1 MLDNDQPAGGTTA
14 HSSGVKPL
22 LLDELSIPGNTG
34 SVPPDGQLGINLAA
48 AHENFPTKGLQLYVP
63 AWPEMGRGDRV
74 RILFNDEEVD
84 SKTVTEELID
94 QVQTLFVPPVQM
106 QTGSALLSY
115 AVKRL
120 GQVEEPS
127 AKTAVYIKLERPGGQ
142 DEDGSNPGHSEL
154 KFSLPDDVVKDGVD
168 KDRAKQGVV
177 VTIEPYPVMA
187 EHDRI
192 RLSWGGQFVFHEVT
206 QAEVQNPEEHPVEI
220 LVEEAVILAAGDSD
234 DKGLALAYE
243 VYDLVDNR
251 SEDWSAEQ
259 RVVVD
264 TGNARLDAGIV
275 KEAKSNV
282 LDLEGLGDADVTFQ
296 VVAFKEPFVV
306 GDTIEANL
314 SGETED
320 GRPVSVTYLS
330 EPISSVPGI
339 VEIPIANADVRQ
351 LAQTQAKFSY
361 ELVKSV
367 AARQAMSAQA
377 FKSYEQLRAEGT
389 YQSRGQFV
397 TIIGEAVR
405 LAAPDAVDAQQGM
418 LDPALLATTVEVPW
432 DDSMQAGDVI
442 TLIWEGEKPDKDPYF
457 PAIDP
462 HDISNGEVQRKE
474 PIPFT
479 VEGRHLKAIEGGKL
493 VLLYRLERDGQS
505 PRMSERTIIFSVGE
519 PRAELTE
526 PTVNYAED
534 GVLDPDKVPAA
545 GTKLVVLKYARI
557 KVGDVLHFSWKGK
570 DEAASL
576 EDSITITNSNI
587 GRGQFELTISKA
599 LVNANDGNEVVASYR
614 VQRVDGE
621 VSSSAKLYLQVG
633 AVLPE
638 LPELPELVIEE
649 ATEERVIDPVL
660 VTEGATVIIDASTE
674 LQPQDQVRIEVAG
687 THPDDKTHTVTQA
700 GEQRFKIDA
709 EVIRGN
715 EDSTITVTYHV
726 LRGGTEPEQSSDSVD
741 FTVLEVGM
749 PALPDPQI
757 EEATDEGIIDPAL
770 VTGGATVFIAASAEL
785 QPQDQVRIEVT
796 GTHPDD
802 QTHTVTKAGEQRF
815 KIGAEVIRRNENST
829 ITVTYHVLRGGAE
842 PEQSSDSVDFTV
854 LKIVMPALPDPHIEE
869 AIRDRTRWVIDH
881 VFYPEGVTVF
891 IAASAELQP
900 QDKVRIEVTG
910 AHPDV
915 QTHPVTRAGEQRFK
929 IDGEVIRGNVGG
941 NITVTYHVLRGG
953 TGPGQS
959 SRSVEFWIA

>member
-63 AWPEMGRGDRV
+63 AWTQMGRGDRV
-74 RILFNDEEVD
+74 RILYNDEEVD
-84 SKTVTEELID
+84 SKTISEELID

-115 AVKRL
+115 AVRRL
-120 GQVEEPS
+120 GQQEEPS
-127 AKTAVYIKLERPGGQ
+127 AKTPVYIKLERPGGQ
-142 DEDGSNPGHSEL
+142 DEDGSNPGHPAL
-154 KFSLPDDVVKDGVD
+154 KFSLPDDVVNDGVD

-206 QAEVQNPEEHPVEI
+206 QAEVENPEEHPVQI

-282 LDLEGLGDADVTFQ
+282 LDLEVLGDADVTFQ
-296 VVAFKEPFVV
+296 VVAFKDPFVV

-339 VEIPIANADVRQ
+339 VEILIANADVRQ

-377 FKSYEQLRAEGT
+377 FKRYEQLRAEGT

-405 LAAPDAVDAQQGM
+405 LAAPDAVDAQQGV

-462 HDISNGEVQRKE
+462 HDISNGEAQRKE

-519 PRAELTE
+519 PRAELTA

-545 GTKLVVLKYARI
+545 GTKLVVPKYARI

-576 EDSITITNSNI
+576 EDSITITSSNI
-587 GRGQFELTISKA
+587 GREQFELTISKA
-599 LVNANDGNEVVASYR
+599 LVNANDGNEVVASYH

-621 VSSSAKLYLQVG
+621 ISSSEKLDLQVG

-649 ATEERVIDPVL
+649 ATEERV
-660 VTEGATVIIDASTE
+660 
-674 LQPQDQVRIEVAG
+674 
-687 THPDDKTHTVTQA
+687 
-700 GEQRFKIDA
+700 
-709 EVIRGN
+709 
-715 EDSTITVTYHV
+715 
-726 LRGGTEPEQSSDSVD
+726 
-741 FTVLEVGM
+741 
-749 PALPDPQI
+749 
-757 EEATDEGIIDPAL
+757 IDPAL

-802 QTHTVTKAGEQRF
+802 KTHTVTQAGEQRF
-815 KIGAEVIRRNENST
+815 KIDAEVIRGNENST
-829 ITVTYHVLRGGAE
+829 ITVTYHVLRG
-842 PEQSSDSVDFTV
+842 EQSSDSVEFTV
-854 LKIVMPALPDPHIEE
+854 LEVGMPALPDPQIEE
-869 AIRDRTRWVIDH
+869 ATSDGMIDH
-881 VFYPEGVTVF
+881 LMFPEGITVF
-891 IAASAELQP
+891 IADSAELQP

-910 AHPDV
+910 AHPDD
-915 QTHPVTRAGEQRFK
+915 QTHPVIRAGEQRFK
-929 IDGEVIRGNVGG
+929 IDGEVIRCNVRGT
-941 NITVTYHVLRGG
+941 ITVTYHVLRGG
-953 TGPGQS
+953 TEPGQS
-959 SRSVEFWIA
+959 SHSVEILIL

>member
-63 AWPEMGRGDRV
+63 AWPQMGRGDRV

-84 SKTVTEELID
+84 SKTVTEELVD

-142 DEDGSNPGHSEL
+142 DEDGSNPGHPEL

-206 QAEVQNPEEHPVEI
+206 QAQVENPEEHPVEI

-234 DKGLALAYE
+234 DKGLAVAYE

-282 LDLEGLGDADVTFQ
+282 LDLEVLGDADATFQ
-296 VVAFKEPFVV
+296 VVAFKDPFVV

-320 GRPVSVTYLS
+320 GRPVSVTYVS

-367 AARQAMSAQA
+367 AARQAMSAQE
-377 FKSYEQLRAEGT
+377 FKRYEQLRTEGT

-405 LAAPDAVDAQQGM
+405 LAAPDAVDAQQGV

-462 HDISNGEVQRKE
+462 HDISNGEAQRKE

-505 PRMSERTIIFSVGE
+505 PRMSERTITLSVGE
-519 PRAELTE
+519 PRAELPA

-545 GTKLVVLKYARI
+545 GTKLVVQKYARI

-587 GRGQFELTISKA
+587 GRELFELTIRKA

-614 VQRVDGE
+614 VERVDGE
-621 VSSSAKLYLQVG
+621 ISSSAKLNLQVG

-638 LPELPELVIEE
+638 LPELPEFVIEE
-649 ATEERVIDPVL
+649 ATEERVIDPAL
-660 VTEGATVIIDASTE
+660 VTEGATVIIDASAE

-687 THPDDKTHTVTQA
+687 MHPDDQTHTVTQA

-715 EDSTITVTYHV
+715 E
-726 LRGGTEPEQSSDSVD
+726 
-741 FTVLEVGM
+741 
-749 PALPDPQI
+749 
-757 EEATDEGIIDPAL
+757 
-770 VTGGATVFIAASAEL
+770 
-785 QPQDQVRIEVT
+785 
-796 GTHPDD
+796 
-802 QTHTVTKAGEQRF
+802 
-815 KIGAEVIRRNENST
+815 NST
-829 ITVTYHVLRGGAE
+829 ITVTYHV
-842 PEQSSDSVDFTV
+842 
-854 LKIVMPALPDPHIEE
+854 M
-869 AIRDRTRWVIDH
+869 
-881 VFYPEGVTVF
+881 
-891 IAASAELQP
+891 
-900 QDKVRIEVTG
+900 
-910 AHPDV
+910 
-915 QTHPVTRAGEQRFK
+915 RAG
-929 IDGEVIRGNVGG
+929 
-941 NITVTYHVLRGG
+941 H
-953 TGPGQS
+953 
-959 SRSVEFWIA
+959 